1 MIDNIDIQILQIL
14 QENGRASA
22 SDISKAVNLSVPAI
36 SDRIKK
42 LTDKGI
48 IDKFV
53 AILNHKNSGLDL
65 TAYVFIVSKP
75 IRIPDVRPTTVAPN
89 KSPATTFSL
98 PIPRLTELVINLL
111 IIK

>member
-42 LTDKGI
+42 LK
-48 IDKFV
+48 
-53 AILNHKNSGLDL
+53 AL
-65 TAYVFIVSKP
+65 
-75 IRIPDVRPTTVAPN
+75 
-89 KSPATTFSL
+89 
-98 PIPRLTELVINLL
+98 
-111 IIK
+111 